1 MSLLNCRINQ
11 HQLGDP
17 KESLKY
23 ESVSL
28 EALEQGKV
36 RVEVEATNINPSDL
50 LSIYGVGQ
58 YKKNHVPP
66 RVPGFE
72 AVGRV
77 RQSHS
82 SEFLEGDRVVVATSG
97 TWQRYVDVEPNNLFH
112 VPEHLEAGF
121 ASQLY
126 INSLTAWVLTQE
138 VAALT
143 NDDCLIINA
152 GNSAIGKIF
161 AQLSQSLGF
170 TLIVVTSSP
179 DRNRH
184 KTPYVVHTNEDFVE
198 QIRKLGAPLP
208 NVAFDAIG
216 GTAGE
221 KLLNTLKDAGRFIN
235 YGTLSLELYQ
245 PSFFQ
250 SAKRANVE
258 FRTFFLRYW
267 EDGVGSQVRRN
278 AFESMLK
285 HFLSNDIALDV
296 DRSMCFSDYLQAI
309 ELIESNKPLEGKII
323 LIPF

>member
-11 HQLGDP
+11 HQFGDP

-28 EALEQGKV
+28 EVLGQGKV

-58 YKKNHVPP
+58 YKNNHVPP

-97 TWQRYVDVEPNNLFH
+97 TWQRYIDVEPNNLFH

-126 INSLTAWVLTQE
+126 INSLTAWVLTHE

-161 AQLSQSLGF
+161 AQLSQSLVF
-170 TLIVVTSSP
+170 TLIVVTSS
-179 DRNRH
+179 
-184 KTPYVVHTNEDFVE
+184 
-198 QIRKLGAPLP
+198 QIGTGTRPLML
-208 NVAFDAIG
+208 FTLTKI
-216 GTAGE
+216 
-221 KLLNTLKDAGRFIN
+221 LLSRFE
-235 YGTLSLELYQ
+235 GW
-245 PSFFQ
+245 
-250 SAKRANVE
+250 V
-258 FRTFFLRYW
+258 LRYLTLRLMQSVVQQ
-267 EDGVGSQVRRN
+267 EKS
-278 AFESMLK
+278 
-285 HFLSNDIALDV
+285 
-296 DRSMCFSDYLQAI
+296 Y
-309 ELIESNKPLEGKII
+309 
-323 LIPF
+323 LIP